1 MADVPKHSSNSKPSK
16 LPRLPPNTKVQKRPL
31 LRPPIP
37 SPFRNAD
44 TEKVVYVN
52 SRTPFLAAV
61 KRVQKLLSVAEK
73 RATQSALAQ
82 KRNHRNDPIMS
93 AAIAAVDG
101 HERPESV
108 TIKATGRSIEKAMEL
123 ALFFQQ
129 KEECRVRLETGTL
142 DAIDDL
148 VEDTNAVSQ
157 GTEVNE
163 KSDKTAEEDDEQDQ
177 VPETRIR
184 HTSMLEVHVS
194 LR

>member
-1 MADVPKHSSNSKPSK
+1 
-16 LPRLPPNTKVQKRPL
+16 
-31 LRPPIP
+31 
-37 SPFRNAD
+37 
-44 TEKVVYVN
+44 
-52 SRTPFLAAV
+52 
-61 KRVQKLLSVAEK
+61 
-73 RATQSALAQ
+73 
-82 KRNHRNDPIMS
+82 MS

>member
-1 MADVPKHSSNSKPSK
+1 MAKAAKQTGDPRPHK
-16 LPRLPPNTKVQKRPL
+16 LPRLPPNTKIQKRPL
-31 LRPPIP
+31 LHPPIA

-52 SRTPFLAAV
+52 VRTPFLSAV
-61 KRVQKLLSVAEK
+61 KRVQKLLSIAEK
-73 RATQSALAQ
+73 RAAQSALAQ
-82 KRNHRNDPIMS
+82 KRNRRADPIMS

-101 HERPESV
+101 QEKPERV

-129 KEECRVRLETGTL
+129 QEDCHVRLETGTV

-148 VEDTNAVSQ
+148 VEDTNA
-157 GTEVNE
+157 TEAESKPREELDTAAQE
-163 KSDKTAEEDDEQDQ
+163 KAKRDQ

-184 HTSMLEVHVS
+184 HTSVLEVHVS